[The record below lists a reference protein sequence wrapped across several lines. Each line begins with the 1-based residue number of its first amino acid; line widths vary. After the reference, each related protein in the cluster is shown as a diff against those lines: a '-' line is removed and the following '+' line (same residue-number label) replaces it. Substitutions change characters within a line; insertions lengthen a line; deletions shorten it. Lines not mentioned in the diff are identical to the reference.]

1 MTRLPRPPESF
12 FDGTPPPVRAYLDQS
27 HAVIDQLMALVE
39 MHESSIAALE
49 AQLQQNS
56 SNSSKPPSSDGP
68 HVTPAPPEKPSGK
81 TRGGQPGHPR
91 HERVILPPDEVS
103 DHEPTRRRRC
113 AAAALVG
120 DDPNPILDQV
130 LDLPAKLRHVVHHR
144 RHTLACPCCHARTTA
159 RCPRRPAGSAPS

>member
-1 MTRLPRPPESF
+1 MLPPPLPPEL
-12 FDGTPPPVRAYLDQS
+12 FDSLPPVAQAY
-27 HAVIDQLMALVE
+27 IR
-39 MHESSIAALE
+39 ALE
-49 AQLQQNS
+49 SLTARVAERDARLGQS
-56 SNSSKPPSSDGP
+56 SANSSKPPSSDGP

-103 DHEPTRRRRC
+103 DHEPTRCRRC